1 MKVLGIVVE
10 YNPFHYG
17 HLHHLRESIKLV
29 NPDYVVAVMSGN
41 FCQRG
46 EPAIVNKYARAK
58 IALLNGVD
66 LVLELPT
73 VYAIQDAGGFALGS
87 VGILHKTRVVTDIV
101 FGSESGDIEFLKKVA
116 HMLVNQTPEFQAEF
130 KKQLKMGFSYPNA
143 RKYALMGVLSEE
155 VVKLSKSNDILG
167 IEYLKALMKYNSSIE
182 PHVINR
188 IGADYNDPVFKGKLS
203 SATAIRKVIK
213 AGEFE
218 AAKDAIPPTTYEI
231 LKEEFSK
238 GRGPIFWE
246 YLEFVIAMFR
256 KMRREDFEKIYS
268 FNEGLDLRFW
278 EAARQT
284 GDLQQF
290 VELVKAKRFTYS
302 RIRRAILHVL
312 FDLEKEQMEK
322 SNVLGPQYLRIL
334 GFNNKGRE
342 LLKEIKRKS
351 EIPLIATASLYKQV
365 LEEVE
370 KQRNEGKR
378 EWQVDREL
386 YLWQFEKDIL
396 ASDIYTFLYP
406 DKSVRSA
413 GMDFEQQP
421 IMV

>member
-1 MKVLGIVVE
+1 
-10 YNPFHYG
+10 
-17 HLHHLRESIKLV
+17 LRESIKLV

-58 IALLNGVD
+58 IALLNGID

-87 VGILHKTRVVTDIV
+87 IGVLHKTGVVTDIV
-101 FGSESGDIEFLKKVA
+101 FGSESGDINFLKKVA

-130 KKQLKMGFSYPNA
+130 KKQLKMGYSYPNA

-155 VVKLSKSNDILG
+155 VAKLSKSNDILG
-167 IEYLKALMKYNSSIE
+167 IEYVKALMKFNSSIE

-188 IGADYNDPVFKGKLS
+188 IGADDNDPEFRGKLS

-213 AGEFE
+213 AGQFE
-218 AAKDAIPPTTYEI
+218 ATKDAIPPTTYEI
-231 LKEEFSK
+231 LKEEFNK

-278 EAARQT
+278 ESARQT
-284 GDLQQF
+284 GDLQQ
-290 VELVKAKRFTYS
+290 L
-302 RIRRAILHVL
+302 L
-312 FDLEKEQMEK
+312 
-322 SNVLGPQYLRIL
+322 PQ
-334 GFNNKGRE
+334 E
-342 LLKEIKRKS
+342 
-351 EIPLIATASLYKQV
+351 
-365 LEEVE
+365 
-370 KQRNEGKR
+370 
-378 EWQVDREL
+378 
-386 YLWQFEKDIL
+386 
-396 ASDIYTFLYP
+396 
-406 DKSVRSA
+406 
-413 GMDFEQQP
+413 
-421 IMV
+421 